1 VAGVFGHRPGRQ
13 KHVSALY
20 VELAIPPRRDL
31 FGKNHQRRIVML
43 VGGIIVLLLFGG
55 SDLFTF
61 KNIRDNAEEVIQDKD
76 RAKQVVAI
84 TKQADDEYESFTEN
98 LEKLAEQGIKINQDY
113 NVTREEVD
121 ALTVKADNNRKA
133 FLEKYIELRFQVK
146 DLVTAEEWQVIQA
159 KTHD

>member
-1 VAGVFGHRPGRQ
+1 
-13 KHVSALY
+13 
-20 VELAIPPRRDL
+20 
-31 FGKNHQRRIVML
+31 ML